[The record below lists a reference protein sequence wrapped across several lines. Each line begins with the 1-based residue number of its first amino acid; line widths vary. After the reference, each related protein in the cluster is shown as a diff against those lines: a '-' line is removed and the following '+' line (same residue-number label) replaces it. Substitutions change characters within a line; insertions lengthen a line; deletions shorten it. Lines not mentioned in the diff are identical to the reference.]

1 MNKVFTTILQCG
13 KNKLCQ
19 CLCGRLP
26 KICDNKIVSLGRRG
40 VITWNLSNQSNNI
53 KTYQHRHI
61 LRNNRNLCQTH
72 KSYSKQEGSRNNTI
86 EDRLKD
92 KNRPSVTG
100 NAKDEIFTE
109 EFKVKSSEIITEEIE
124 DVEDFTD
131 TEDTEQIERILPISL
146 NRGKEGVFD
155 LDDFVTLLKESNV
168 KDLCVLKIP
177 ENIQFINYMVIVS
190 ALSYRHMLAISNNIN
205 YVYKKRKNRKDRF
218 LNIEGINT
226 RNWFAI
232 DMGNILLHIFMPET
246 RDVYDLETLWTVG
259 TQFDSKVETQNE
271 LDLIMSRLGLDMSLY
286 SPDDTNLKNSEM
298 GLDNRPK

>member
-1 MNKVFTTILQCG
+1 MNKVFTTTLQCG
-13 KNKLCQ
+13 KNKLRQ
-19 CLCGRLP
+19 CLCGRLTN
-26 KICDNKIVSLGRRG
+26 ICDNKIVSLGRKS
-40 VITWNLSNQSNNI
+40 VMTWNLSNQSNDI
-53 KTYQHRHI
+53 KTHQHRHI
-61 LRNNRNLCQTH
+61 LRNNQGLYQTH
-72 KSYSKQEGSRNNTI
+72 KSYSKQESRRDNI
-86 EDRLKD
+86 VEDRLNDD
-92 KNRPSVTG
+92 KRSSITG
-100 NAKDEIFTE
+100 TAKDEIAAE
-109 EFKVKSSEIITEEIE
+109 EFKVEASEIKTEEIE

-190 ALSYRHMLAISNNIN
+190 AASYRHMLAISNNIN
-205 YVYKKRKNRKDRF
+205 YVYKKRKNRKDKF

-246 RDVYDLETLWTVG
+246 REVYDLETLWTVG

-271 LDLIMSRLGLDMSLY
+271 MDLIMSRLGLDMSLY
-286 SPDDTNLKNSEM
+286 SPDGTNSEM
-298 GLDNRPK
+298 GLDNRPE